1 MSEVQSVQWFPGH
14 MAKTRR
20 AIQSSLK
27 LVDIVAELIDAR
39 IPVSSRNP
47 VLKSIIGN
55 KPKIVLL
62 NKSDMAD
69 PARTAEWVDYFKQH
83 KTVAIPIDCKTGKG
97 LNRLLPEI
105 KNILREQIAAW
116 ERKGMVGR
124 PIRIMVVGVPNVGKS
139 SLLNL
144 LTNRKSLA
152 RVSGNPGKTR
162 TINFYRIND
171 AFRIV
176 DLPGYGYAKVSKSVT
191 ENWGAMM
198 EEYFE
203 NRQGLKKV
211 VQLVDIRHAPS
222 AQDQQM
228 YEYLRHYGMDGIVVA
243 TKADKVSRNE
253 LQKCMK
259 TIRQTLKLG
268 PEDLVIPVS
277 ALKKSGCEEL
287 LTEIEKLLEA

>member
-1 MSEVQSVQWFPGH
+1 MNLHNAQFVRSVTSVADCPHDGIPQ
-14 MAKTRR
+14 
-20 AIQSSLK
+20 
-27 LVDIVAELIDAR
+27 IVFAG
-39 IPVSSRNP
+39 
-47 VLKSIIGN
+47 KS
-55 KPKIVLL
+55 
-62 NKSDMAD
+62 
-69 PARTAEWVDYFKQH
+69 
-83 KTVAIPIDCKTGKG
+83 
-97 LNRLLPEI
+97 
-105 KNILREQIAAW
+105 
-116 ERKGMVGR
+116 
-124 PIRIMVVGVPNVGKS
+124 NVGKS
-139 SLLNL
+139 SVINKLLL
-144 LTNRKSLA
+144 RKNFA
-152 RVSGNPGKTR
+152 RVGEAPGKT
-162 TINFYRIND
+162 THINYFLIDEKMYLI
-171 AFRIV
+171 

-259 TIRQTLKLG
+259 TIRQTLKLR